1 MSFGL
6 KNIPATF
13 QRAIMY
19 VFVEYFND
27 FIQVFLENFS
37 EYDSSQIFA
46 AFTKVPSKVLKIW
59 N

>member
-27 FIQVFLENFS
+27 FIQVFLENFIK
-37 EYDSSQIFA
+37 YLQHLQ
-46 AFTKVPSKVLKIW
+46 KYPQRC
-59 N
+59 